1 MASFGGPIT
10 RDNTG
15 TVRRREITLTTREK
29 QLYGQLWAAADTDQ
43 SGFITGADA
52 VPFFAKSG
60 LSPQILG
67 QIWVLADTDNKGVL
81 GQQGFSV
88 AVKLIAH
95 AQNGKTPST
104 ALINA

>member
-1 MASFGGPIT
+1 M
-10 RDNTG
+10 NYHKTG
-15 TVRRREITLTTREK
+15 LLTCSMLLLLEITLTTREK

-67 QIWVLADTDNKGVL
+67 QVKITYADAYSSGVL
-81 GQQGFSV
+81 
-88 AVKLIAH
+88 L
-95 AQNGKTPST
+95 
-104 ALINA
+104 